1 MEELQSF
8 VFEED
13 KLNTQFYIELAGIT
27 YPDPHYQIERKNSS
41 IFCLEYIIEGEGIV
55 YIDNKEYSPKKGDIY
70 ILPAGH
76 NQMYYSSPTNPW
88 KKIWMN
94 VYGPLC
100 DVLFPFYH
108 LENTILVRNINLYPL
123 FQKFLQIC
131 KQKDTQTEEIF
142 LQASYIFHEI
152 LSRISSQL
160 YSLPQVHHP
169 VAIKIKDYIDQN
181 IYSKFTLKELGKIA
195 CLSPSQLNRI
205 FKKEYG
211 ATPYEY
217 ILTQKIETAKTL
229 LKNTNISVKETAYRL
244 NFSDEHYFSNIFKKK
259 CGKPPRE
266 YVRAK

>member
-13 KLNTQFYIELAGIT
+13 KLNTQFYVELAGIT
-27 YPDPHYQIERKNSS
+27 YPDPHYQIERKNSP
-41 IFCLEYIIEGEGIV
+41 IFCLEYIIEGEGIIYV
-55 YIDNKEYSPKKGDIY
+55 DNKEYYPRKGDIY
-70 ILPAGH
+70 ILPAEH
-76 NQMYYSSPTNPW
+76 NQLYYSSPTNPW

-100 DVLFPFYH
+100 DILIPFYH
-108 LENTILVRNINLYPL
+108 LEDTVLIHQLDLYPL
-123 FQKFLQIC
+123 FLKFLQIC
-131 KQKDTQTEEIF
+131 RQKDTPTQEIF
-142 LQASYIFHEI
+142 LQASCTFHEI
-152 LSRISSQL
+152 LSRISSHL
-160 YSLPQVHHP
+160 YSLPQTHHP
-169 VAIKIKDYIDQN
+169 VAFKIKNYIDKN
-181 IYSKFTLKELGKIA
+181 INDKFTLTELAKIA
-195 CLSPSQLNRI
+195 CLSPSQLNRV

-244 NFSDEHYFSNIFKKK
+244 NFADEHYFSNIFKKK

>member
-1 MEELQSF
+1 MEEIQSF

-13 KLNTQFYIELAGIT
+13 KLSSPFYVELTGIT
-27 YPDPHYQIERKNSS
+27 YPDPHYQIERKNSP
-41 IFCLEYIIEGEGIV
+41 IFCIEFIIEGEGIV
-55 YIDNKEYSPKKGDIY
+55 YVDNTPYYPRKGDIY
-70 ILPAGH
+70 ILPPGH
-76 NQMYYSSPTNPW
+76 NQLYYSSPVNPW

-100 DVLFPFYH
+100 DVLIPFYH
-108 LENTILVRNINLYPL
+108 LESTVLIHNLDLYPL
-123 FQKFLQIC
+123 FFKFLQTC
-131 KQKDTQTEEIF
+131 RQREAQTNEIF

-152 LSRISSQL
+152 LSRISTHL
-160 YSLPQVHHP
+160 YTIPQSHHP
-169 VAIKIKDYIDQN
+169 VAIKIRDYIDKN
-181 IYSKFTLKELGKIA
+181 IYNKFSLKELSKIA

-229 LKNTNISVKETAYRL
+229 LTNTNISVKETAYRL
-244 NFSDEHYFSNIFKKK
+244 NFADEHYFSNIFKKK

-266 YVRAK
+266 YTKAK